1 MTDTLPVGADTATLD
16 IPNSDVSGELEAAGV
31 AFGDLISTV
40 GQAVASTQRKLN
52 DTAVATTTALAE
64 TTVDVL
70 AVQETV
76 YDDDGNIDESVSHEQ
91 RLPLI
96 TFIDPVLYQWSQ
108 VRLQGNF
115 VANEL
120 SAGTTTSSSTF
131 HGSDSSSQGGLLVIF
146 GGGATTVH
154 GDVTRTNTTN
164 TITRDSS
171 IGRVRMYSEL
181 VPRHDIGVPKPRQAV
196 HGPRLAI
203 FAGAITDIAAAGT
216 DPAARTMEVTIEY
229 FRRDST
235 PIQGKVISVE
245 SSGVPFEYVGGV
257 DQTDAD
263 GKVTILL
270 RRTFIDATAD
280 TSPQEFIVSARI
292 GIVSNDTTVLF

>member
-1 MTDTLPVGADTATLD
+1 MSITHPVGAGTASLD
-16 IPNSDVSGELEAAGV
+16 IPNSDVSDELARAGT
-31 AFGDLISTV
+31 AFGDLISAV

-108 VRLQGNF
+108 VRVQGNF

-120 SAGTTTSSSTF
+120 SAGSTSSSSTF
-131 HGSDSSSQGGLLVIF
+131 HGDDSSSQGGLLVIF

-154 GDVTRTNTTN
+154 GNTTSTN
-164 TITRDSS
+164 SSSTITRDSS
-171 IGRVRMYSEL
+171 VGQVRMYSEL

-196 HGPRLAI
+196 QGPRLAI
-203 FAGAITDIAAAGT
+203 FAGAITDIPAAGGN
-216 DPAARTMEVTIEY
+216 PAQRTMEVTIEY

-235 PIQGKVISVE
+235 PIQGKLISVE
-245 SSGVPFEYVGGV
+245 SSGVPFEYDGGINT
-257 DQTDAD
+257 TDAD

-280 TSPQEFIVSARI
+280 TSPAEFIVSARI